1 MYAWVCYKC
10 SYNFKVACL
19 VYVPNMKA
27 DIFTFQKISKMNKQN
42 LKHNLSKDEAKCT
55 NENAFLDT

>member
-1 MYAWVCYKC
+1 MYVCICYKC

-27 DIFTFQKISKMNKQN
+27 DIFTFQKISKMNK
-42 LKHNLSKDEAKCT
+42 KKSKTQPIKR
-55 NENAFLDT
+55 